1 MSAIAA
7 LLTLASGGLIGIVLG
22 LVGGGGSILAVPLL
36 VYVLGVDSPHA
47 AIGTAAVTVTLNA
60 AASLVG
66 HARAGTVKW
75 PCAIV
80 FARVGFAAGFF
91 GIGGGF
97 LIVLAL
103 MAATA
108 MPFTYAVGS
117 SLVVVAALGFTT
129 ASSYALSGYV
139 DWSLTHLL
147 IMGRTFRSSMCRRNP
162 GSSDVLSACSSRSAE
177 RHRQSSR

>member
-80 FARVGFAAGFF
+80 FAMVGFF

-97 LIVLAL
+97 PDRTGAHGRNSNAL
-103 MAATA
+103 
-108 MPFTYAVGS
+108 YLRCG
-117 SLVVVAALGFTT
+117 
-129 ASSYALSGYV
+129 
-139 DWSLTHLL
+139 
-147 IMGRTFRSSMCRRNP
+147 
-162 GSSDVLSACSSRSAE
+162 
-177 RHRQSSR
+177 